1 MAGNWPNSNTNRSW
15 KFWAYDQ
22 GKAKFTVQ
30 EKYFIYSFG
39 KGWKFDG
46 EAMESLEKW
55 SWSRKLTS
63 PVCRRNLL
71 D

>member
-46 EAMESLEKW
+46 EAMESLGLE
-55 SWSRKLTS
+55 LE
-63 PVCRRNLL
+63 
-71 D
+71 